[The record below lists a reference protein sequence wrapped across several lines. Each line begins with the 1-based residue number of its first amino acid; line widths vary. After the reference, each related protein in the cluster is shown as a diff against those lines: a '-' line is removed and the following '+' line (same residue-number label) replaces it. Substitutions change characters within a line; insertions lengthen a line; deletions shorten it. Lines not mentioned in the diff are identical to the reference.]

1 VTLASFRVFVSYTIQ
16 IAGLEDMIHRLS
28 ANIGNTAGSPANS
41 DNATSPDKD
50 IPSRSVQSTQ
60 VRDTTFGSVSSP
72 TRSTSSNI
80 SMPTVRGR
88 AYRVEAEKLNKY
100 RVEAEKLNKYRI
112 EAEKLIRL
120 PRLANFCMVCR

>member
-1 VTLASFRVFVSYTIQ
+1 
-16 IAGLEDMIHRLS
+16 
-28 ANIGNTAGSPANS
+28 
-41 DNATSPDKD
+41 
-50 IPSRSVQSTQ
+50 
-60 VRDTTFGSVSSP
+60 
-72 TRSTSSNI
+72 
-80 SMPTVRGR
+80 MPTVRGR